1 MSNVLAAHIQKNARF
16 LKLSTLPA
24 IYTQLAEKAV
34 KSKLSYE
41 EFLAILLEQ
50 EVAKKRTPPFNGG
63 SLVPNFHS
71 SKPFRTS
78 TLNFSLL

>member
-50 EVAKKRTPPFNGG
+50 EVAKKTDTSIQRRIFGAKFPF
-63 SLVPNFHS
+63 VKTIQDFDFEFH
-71 SKPFRTS
+71 
-78 TLNFSLL
+78 